1 MQKRH
6 TTVKPSCFETLAGVA
21 VMKISLL
28 QDDVQAILSAMD
40 LSHTVKVA
48 PVSLNEKSD
57 LCHDRAG
64 NITEVATLG
73 P

>member
-1 MQKRH
+1 M
-6 TTVKPSCFETLAGVA
+6 KPSCFKTLAGIA

-28 QDDVQAILSAMD
+28 QDYVQAILSAMD
-40 LSHTVKVA
+40 LSHAVTTV
-48 PVSLNEKSD
+48 PVSLNEKLD
-57 LCHDRAG
+57 VCHDCTG

>member
-1 MQKRH
+1 M
-6 TTVKPSCFETLAGVA
+6 KPSCFETLAGVA
-21 VMKISLL
+21 AMKISLL